1 VKKRELFYIL
11 SIIIG
16 IGVSITM
23 IMQSEKKINIL
34 EEQIDEYQNM
44 QTEINSVS
52 KVLQESLDE
61 ANERNRVLE
70 SQIKE
75 SDIRIEVMEQYY
87 GDYQGNDDFSDIINN
102 NPIDKDYR
110 IEFDELQKNDNF
122 TTLAMGAIEGK
133 YTREWEDE
141 VNAALKYLF
150 KSLNEQDSINL
161 KQAQNSWQMFMDD
174 DYNFVSEKFI
184 FTRYFGTQGKV
195 QIETVRLQR
204 TRERAIELMEY
215 IFSMDRSAVD
225 FVYDN

>member
-1 VKKRELFYIL
+1 MKKRALFYIL

-16 IGVSITM
+16 IGISITM
-23 IMQSEKKINIL
+23 IMHSEKKINIL

-52 KVLQESLDE
+52 KALQESLDD

-70 SQIKE
+70 TQIKE
-75 SDIRIEVMEQYY
+75 SDVKIEVMEQYY
-87 GDYQGNDDFSDIINN
+87 GDYQGNYDFSDIINN

-110 IEFDELQKNDNF
+110 IEFDELQKSGNF
-122 TTLAMGAIEGK
+122 TTLAMGAMEGK
-133 YTREWEDE
+133 YTTKWEDE
-141 VNAALKYLF
+141 VNAALTYLY
-150 KSLNEQDSINL
+150 KTLNEQDSINL

-174 DYNFVSEKFI
+174 DYYFVSEKFVY
-184 FTRYFGTQGKV
+184 TGYFGTQGKV

-215 IFSMDRSAVD
+215 IFSMERTAVD

>member
-1 VKKRELFYIL
+1 
-11 SIIIG
+11 
-16 IGVSITM
+16 M
-23 IMQSEKKINIL
+23 HSEKKINIL

-52 KVLQESLDE
+52 KALQESLDD

-70 SQIKE
+70 TQIKE
-75 SDIRIEVMEQYY
+75 SDVKIEVMEQYY
-87 GDYQGNDDFSDIINN
+87 GDYQGNYDFSDIINN

-110 IEFDELQKNDNF
+110 IEFDELQKSGNF
-122 TTLAMGAIEGK
+122 TTLAMGAMEGK
-133 YTREWEDE
+133 YTTKWEDE
-141 VNAALKYLF
+141 VNAALTYLY
-150 KSLNEQDSINL
+150 KTLNEQDSINL

-174 DYNFVSEKFI
+174 DYYFVSEKFVY
-184 FTRYFGTQGKV
+184 TGYFGTQGKV

-215 IFSMDRSAVD
+215 IFSMERTAVD